1 MSEAPPEL
9 AIAGDLI
16 DARVLEVLAAERER
30 WRVVDA
36 RLDDAIAELVRMS
49 GGGKRLRAAFCYWT
63 WAGSHDA
70 AGGDINDPSSPERL
84 AAIDAGAA
92 FELLQTFAL
101 IHDDVMDDADR
112 RRGLPTIHTAAA
124 ERLEAEDLIGEP
136 RRFGEGVAILI
147 GDLSHVYADR
157 LISGRSEQAQALWD
171 ELRIEL
177 NLGQYLDMRAAAERE
192 PDRQTAQRV
201 ATFKTAL
208 YTIVRPMQVGA
219 ALGCA
224 GASTELLDAIDTFGR
239 PVGQAFQLRDDLL
252 GVVGEKDRVGK
263 PVGDDLREGKATEL
277 VAIASENATD
287 SQQKVLATIGQ
298 RDLSDLAIVSIVD
311 VLRETGAISAVEER
325 IDKLVEAAA
334 AAAHDLPFERGIRQ
348 TLVSLANY
356 VAARTH

>member
-1 MSEAPPEL
+1 MTAAPPEL
-9 AIAGDLI
+9 AVAGDLV
-16 DARVLEVLAAERER
+16 DARVLDVLAAERDR
-30 WRVVDA
+30 WKSVDE

-49 GGGKRLRAAFCYWT
+49 RGGKRLRAAFCYWT

-70 AGGDINDPSSPERL
+70 AGGDINDPTGQERS

-112 RRGLPTIHTAAA
+112 RRSEPTIHTVAAQQ
-124 ERLEAEDLIGEP
+124 LEADGLIGEP

-157 LISGRSEQAQALWD
+157 LISGRSEQAQAIWD

-177 NLGQYLDMRAAAERE
+177 NLGQYLDMRAASELQ
-192 PDRQTAQRV
+192 PDRATAQRV

-219 ALGCA
+219 ALGRN
-224 GASTELLDAIDTFGR
+224 GASDELLATIDTFGR

-252 GVVGEKDRVGK
+252 GVVGERDRVGK

-277 VAIASENATD
+277 VAIASENATE
-287 SQQKVLATIGQ
+287 SQQKMLGTIGE
-298 RDLSDLAIVSIVD
+298 RDLSDAQIVSIVE
-311 VLRETGAISAVEER
+311 VLQETGAITAVEDR
-325 IDKLVEAAA
+325 IDKLVETAAL
-334 AAAHDLPFERGIRQ
+334 AAHDLPFDSGIRQ

-356 VAARTH
+356 VAARNH

>member
-1 MSEAPPEL
+1 MTQAPPEL
-9 AIAGDLI
+9 AYAGDLV
-16 DARVLEVLAAERER
+16 DSRVLEVLAAERAR
-30 WRVVDA
+30 WKSVDD

-49 GGGKRLRAAFCYWT
+49 RGGKRLRAAFCYWT

-70 AGGDINDPSSPERL
+70 AGGDIDDVDGPERI

-101 IHDDVMDDADR
+101 IHDDVMDDADQR
-112 RRGLPTIHTAAA
+112 RSEPTIHTVAAQQ
-124 ERLEAEDLIGEP
+124 LEAGGLIGEP

-157 LISGRSEQAQALWD
+157 LISGRSEQAQSIWD

-177 NLGQYLDMRAAAERE
+177 NLGQYLDMRAAAEIQ
-192 PDRQTAQRV
+192 PDQTTARRV

-219 ALGCA
+219 ALGCE
-224 GASTELLDAIDTFGR
+224 GATPDLLAAIDTFGR

-252 GVVGEKDRVGK
+252 GVVGERDRVGK

-277 VAIASENATD
+277 VAIASDRATEA
-287 SQQKVLATIGQ
+287 QQKLLATIGE
-298 RDLSDLAIVSIVD
+298 RDLSDAQIVSIVD
-311 VLRETGAISAVEER
+311 VLEETGAIRAVEDR
-325 IDKLVEAAA
+325 IDKLVETAALA
-334 AAAHDLPFERGIRQ
+334 ADDLPFDRGIRE

-356 VAARTH
+356 VAARNH